1 MASREPALTD
11 DMRAAVAL
19 RHLDARDR
27 ARGNAEA
34 YEARPDAHTA
44 CPRLALSG
52 TYSEWAAWW
61 RGVAADKE
69 AAARAILPPAD
80 SWIEQDWPAPAFVG
94 GA

>member
-19 RHLDARDR
+19 KHLDARDR
-27 ARGNAEA
+27 ARGNADVYRA
-34 YEARPDAHTA
+34 QAQRTI
-44 CPRLALSG
+44 
-52 TYSEWAAWW
+52 TWAAFVHDSGWGAWW
-61 RGVAADKE
+61 AIKASEHE